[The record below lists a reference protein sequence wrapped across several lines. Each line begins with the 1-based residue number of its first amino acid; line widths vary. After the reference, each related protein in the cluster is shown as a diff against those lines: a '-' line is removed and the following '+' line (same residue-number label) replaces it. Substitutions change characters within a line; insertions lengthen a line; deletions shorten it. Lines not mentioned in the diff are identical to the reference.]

1 MSDIPQ
7 ITARQLQAQLAGPTP
22 PCVLDVRE
30 DWERAIA
37 RLEGSLHI
45 PLNQI
50 PIRLKELDAS
60 KVIITLCKAGGRS
73 QRAAEFLLAH
83 GFGQVANL
91 SGGIDAWARE
101 VDPGMPTY

>member
-1 MSDIPQ
+1 MNAVPQ
-7 ITARQLQAQLAGPTP
+7 ITPHQLQALLAGPNP

-30 DWERAIA
+30 GWEIEIA
-37 RLEGSLHI
+37 RLDGSLHI

-60 KVIITLCKAGGRS
+60 KPIIALCHAGGRS
-73 QRAAEFLLAH
+73 QRAAEFLLAS

-91 SGGIDAWARE
+91 SGGIGRWSAE
-101 VDPGMPTY
+101 VDPNVPLY